1 MSRASDEVGSE
12 GMLPNYTPISMIGM
26 PWHASMVF
34 GTAMFAAGSWVGMI
48 AAGYVGGT
56 KNAPDWV
63 LWAAAVVFLAGG
75 ALIIGY
81 GVADLMKR
89 TRGKRDALLHP
100 DEGWRADYVWM
111 DADSLPGMKSR
122 DSGRWGMHA
131 MGLLMVGC
139 FTAISTWVSMTV
151 PRTGIHF
158 FLWTM
163 TGVMYLVQLVVVIWI
178 VKMVLRA
185 IRYGTPRVVFES
197 MPVRSGGMVTGTVMC
212 PRGFRMLDRISITL
226 RYVVES
232 FEHVSNQNS
241 KKQIVCRGKVHD
253 SWVIDDVSAQLGGF
267 GTEGQIPIAFLIPE
281 DAEDTNASDRPAR
294 FWDLEVRGEAKG
306 VDFVHRFAVPV
317 YSEM

>member
-12 GMLPNYTPISMIGM
+12 GVLPNYTPISMIGM
-26 PWHASMVF
+26 PWHASIVF
-34 GTAMFAAGSWVGMI
+34 GAVMFAAGCWVGLI
-48 AAGYVGGT
+48 ASGYVGGT

-75 ALIIGY
+75 ALMIGY
-81 GVADLMKR
+81 GVMELIQR
-89 TRGKRDALLHP
+89 NRGKRDALLHSGE
-100 DEGWRADYVWM
+100 DWRADYVW
-111 DADSLPGMKSR
+111 ANSDSLPGMKSR
-122 DSGRWGMHA
+122 DSGRWGMHV

-139 FTAISTWVSMTV
+139 FTGISTWVSMTAPASGV
-151 PRTGIHF
+151 RY

-178 VKMVLRA
+178 AKMVLRG
-185 IRYGTPRVVFES
+185 IRYGSPRMVYES
-197 MPVRSGGMVTGTVMC
+197 MPVRPGEMVTGTVMC

-232 FEHVSNQNS
+232 FERVSDRES
-241 KKQIVCRGKVHD
+241 KSRIVCRGKVHD
-253 SWVIDDVSAQLGGF
+253 SWVIDDVRAQLGGI

-281 DAEDTNASDRPAR
+281 DGEDTNVSDRPAR
-294 FWDLEVRGEAKG
+294 FWDLEVRGEARG

-317 YSEM
+317 YSEG